1 MATAYI
7 GIGGNLGDRRRIIAD
22 AMDRLRNHEE
32 IDVVAVSS
40 LHETEPVGGPA
51 GQGMF
56 LNAAA
61 RLETTLEPDELL
73 AALQNVENDLG
84 RTREVHW
91 GPRRID
97 LDILLFDDL
106 VVSKPELKIPHPRM
120 HQRRFVLAPL
130 AEIAPETIVPGTGK
144 TAAGL
149 LDELAK

>member
-22 AMDRLRNHEE
+22 AMARLRSHEA

-61 RLETTLEPDELL
+61 RLETTLEPGELL
-73 AALQNVENDLG
+73 AALQNVENALG

-149 LDELAK
+149 LDGLAK